1 MVKAEFTVKS
11 DVWSWAILAIE
22 IYTDGTKP
30 FPTVTNADL
39 PMQIMGG
46 LRPMQPTNT
55 CPNAV
60 YELIETC
67 WKLQPIDRPDFDTL
81 RNKMRKIKESGV
93 VLPVPKKGA
102 HSGSAPAFNN
112 DYADFNTSSSD
123 GVGASQAPLASPV
136 SGTLSDDYEMP
147 TNAAATAPIEVLVDD
162 ATAPFV
168 DQGRSR
174 YVSTGFVRTAVDED
188 EAIPCKYGCGHTCD
202 AKDQAKLPEHE
213 ASCTSFYTA
222 VDSVRALAGGVD
234 SAPPPTRRLS
244 GPLKSNSG
252 DTDVLQAAP
261 PPSTDT
267 TRL

>member
-46 LRPMQPTNT
+46 LRPMQPTKT

-81 RNKMRKIKESGV
+81 HNKLKRMKELGV
-93 VLPVPKKGA
+93 VLPVPKKGS

-112 DYADFNTSSSD
+112 DYAVFNSSSSD
-123 GVGASQAPLASPV
+123 GVGASQASSAPPV
-136 SGTLSDDYEMP
+136 SGTDSDGFEMP
-147 TNAAATAPIEVLVDD
+147 TSAAATAPIEVVVYD
-162 ATAPFV
+162 A
-168 DQGRSR
+168 
-174 YVSTGFVRTAVDED
+174 E
-188 EAIPCKYGCGHTCD
+188 
-202 AKDQAKLPEHE
+202 
-213 ASCTSFYTA
+213 
-222 VDSVRALAGGVD
+222 
-234 SAPPPTRRLS
+234 APPS
-244 GPLKSNSG
+244 
-252 DTDVLQAAP
+252 
-261 PPSTDT
+261 STDT